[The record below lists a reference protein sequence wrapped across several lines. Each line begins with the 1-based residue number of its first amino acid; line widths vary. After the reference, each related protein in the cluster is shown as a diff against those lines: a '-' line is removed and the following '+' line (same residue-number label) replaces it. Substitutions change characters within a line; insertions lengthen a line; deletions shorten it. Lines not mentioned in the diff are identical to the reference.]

1 MNRHHHFHLVV
12 LVMVLEIRAVISA
25 SELAVQP
32 ATELA
37 VRPATKLAVRL
48 AMELAVQPVTVCR
61 EANIQARLNRLPFSR
76 MQQIRKD
83 CSKTTTPRSFVA
95 QHLAAK

>member
-1 MNRHHHFHLVV
+1 MA
-12 LVMVLEIRAVISA
+12 LEIRAVISA

-48 AMELAVQPVTVCR
+48 ATELAVLPVTELAVQPVTVCR
-61 EANIQARLNRLPFSR
+61 EATIQARLNRLPFSR